1 MINSEEIEI
10 LVIKIDCK
18 FLFHRDI
25 KSISQKTGQKLSALL
40 RISPY
45 LEYKKESYLR
55 QWSNRDLIT
64 VR

>member
-55 QWSNRDLIT
+55 Q
-64 VR
+64 